1 MIEFEFLVGFKCFA
15 YLCMMFNMLICSW
28 IFYSGRELSR
38 WHMQGTWHLLPE
50 SDGKA
55 DGSASGS
62 AASLHTQ
69 SIWTSKALQ
78 SSGSHRYLDHTPKS
92 SVDLSAADV
101 QSEPHLPGKNDF
113 TMARLDI
120 VFFFQG
126 SKLSVVYRCPSLLES
141 WRFPKMKVN
150 HGKPPNHA
158 KLDHLWPFQYWIL
171 LVMNQRIHV
180 ILFHSISGCADVS
193 HVDVFIL
200 QHPFSVTVFA
210 NNDWCGELHE

>member
-1 MIEFEFLVGFKCFA
+1 MAPPPWIRWKSWWICFWISHFSSYSIHLDEQGITIIWKSSLSGSYSKEFCR
-15 YLCMMFNMLICSW
+15 S
-28 IFYSGRELSR
+28 LSR
-38 WHMQGTWHLLPE
+38 RCSKW
-50 SDGKA
+50 
-55 DGSASGS
+55 ASF
-62 AASLHTQ
+62 AWQKWLHH
-69 SIWTSKALQ
+69 
-78 SSGSHRYLDHTPKS
+78 GP
-92 SVDLSAADV
+92 
-101 QSEPHLPGKNDF
+101 PGHCF
-113 TMARLDI
+113 
-120 VFFFQG
+120 FFFQG

-180 ILFHSISGCADVS
+180 MLFHSISGCADVS